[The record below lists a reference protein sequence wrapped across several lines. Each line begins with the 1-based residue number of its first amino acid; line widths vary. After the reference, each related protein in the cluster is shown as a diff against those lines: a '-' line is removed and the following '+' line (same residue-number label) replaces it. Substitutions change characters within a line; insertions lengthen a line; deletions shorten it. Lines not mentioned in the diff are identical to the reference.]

1 MEIKIIEC
9 AMSNAA
15 LEEVKRQYGADGLI
29 VSSIATAT
37 KNLIILAVE
46 NVSMRE
52 PQKTQKN
59 SGNSGNSGNPGNPGS
74 SGNCDH

>member
-52 PQKTQKN
+52 PKKLRKLRKLRKPRKPRKPRKL
-59 SGNSGNSGNPGNPGS
+59 GKL
-74 SGNCDH
+74 